1 MSLTRALVL
10 SLAASS
16 PSSRSFRNESNM
28 QLKQTR
34 SADALAEELRKSFVA
49 SEASDISDD
58 EDLMG
63 KVMREARS
71 SLAAARLAELD
82 LDYIPPPPPDT
93 PPPLDPPPP
102 PRNQLSTT
110 HSVSVKKLSQTGVA
124 NKQGFLNQSVAAAVM
139 TRGPEP
145 ASATSGGAP
154 ANDETPPPPP
164 PPDSPSTSASAKPTH
179 HSSLSGVFGQSKPP
193 EKKPVP
199 LPSQLPRPSSH
210 SVINPPPSL
219 ASNISEDGAMD
230 VPRESRTSRTQS
242 EANLMSPRSDSISL
256 VKGAG
261 GRVVREKVF
270 GNGDK

>member
-1 MSLTRALVL
+1 
-10 SLAASS
+10 
-16 PSSRSFRNESNM
+16 M

-49 SEASDISDD
+49 SEASDLSDD

-110 HSVSVKKLSQTGVA
+110 HAVSVKKLSQTGVA

-139 TRGPEP
+139 TRGSE
-145 ASATSGGAP
+145 SAPGGAP
-154 ANDETPPPPP
+154 ANDDTPPPP
-164 PPDSPSTSASAKPTH
+164 PPDSPPANAAAAAAKPAH
-179 HSSLSGVFGQSKPP
+179 HSSLSGVFGQPKPP
-193 EKKPVP
+193 DKKPVP

-210 SVINPPPSL
+210 SVISPPPPALSPT
-219 ASNISEDGAMD
+219 SGDGAAGTPVSTGSSSD
-230 VPRESRTSRTQS
+230 ILRESRTARTQS
-242 EANLMSPRSDSISL
+242 ESLLSPRSDSISL

-270 GNGDK
+270 SNGDK